1 MSNSRIQLEDTLID
15 IMSKMSDGNPGACTV
30 LMRMFKDG
38 PTIDPQAF
46 AGGLSSILLM
56 DTFRIYGPN
65 IWMLYKDVC
74 KEDIVST
81 IAVLRACQLGLV
93 SQDTLLEAIAAYGR
107 GINVPEL
114 VEMVKLELPEFGR
127 QAA

>member
-1 MSNSRIQLEDTLID
+1 MSSRIKLEDSLVEAVT
-15 IMSKMSDGNPGACTV
+15 KMSEGNPGAVTV
-30 LMRMFKDG
+30 IMRMFKEGDK
-38 PTIDPQAF
+38 IDPQSF
-46 AGGLSSILLM
+46 AGGFGAVMLL
-56 DTFRIYGPN
+56 DTFRIYGSR

-74 KEDIVST
+74 REDIVST

-93 SQDTLLEAIAAYGR
+93 SQDTLKEAVDDYGR

-114 VEMVKLELPEFGR
+114 LELVKIELQEFGR